1 MADLKTNL
9 TLNDKNF
16 SARLDSAC
24 KKAQNSLGQL
34 GKTTK
39 GLSGV
44 LGSLAGQVGGAA
56 GSIASLAGS
65 FSSLLNPITAT
76 IAGLGLAAKAFF
88 DYNVELE
95 KAQRLASQFT
105 GLDGNQLSSFTNKV
119 RAIADSTGKDFGEV
133 LHATEEYARTMGI
146 TFDEAANR
154 IQDGFVAGADE
165 TGNFLQNLR
174 QYDTVLKDVGLTAD
188 ETIAV
193 LSQTRSGLFDE
204 NGLAAIQMASKNIG
218 NMSTKTKQDLASIGV
233 DADAAIQKI
242 ESGEMTT
249 FQFLQQ
255 IAAKMKEQGRNTQ
268 EYGAVLQDVFGKKG
282 TSLGDPFVQT
292 LAEMSTNLEEVKGK
306 TGEQGE
312 VMDELINTTTEWNNA
327 CETLF
332 GAVGSGFADFG
343 KKAKIYVL
351 QNLTKIINH
360 IVDLYNKSML
370 VRGAV
375 QYIMKR
381 LKSLYLVAK
390 AVFQEMGQLVKN
402 LAKSIEHLLEG
413 EFSQAWDDVKNIMAD
428 DNRITQALKEGL
440 SDTWKD
446 FTNEVKNGKIDKVTV
461 EADVKTNTDD
471 TTIKDDDNDK
481 GGGKDKGGKGGKT
494 TNKPDKPEKQGPAE
508 NSIKWLQNKISELN
522 EAWKSG
528 TYEGTIEQ
536 WKADV
541 EKYTKILNEKLA
553 EIGEGKV
560 EIDPESYEGL
570 GQQLS
575 DLKQKYAQGL
585 LDISPEEYEKQLK
598 QLEQRQHNKG
608 IKMKIIAETTDF
620 KKEIDDI
627 LKDPAISTFE
637 MYVKPEIDKSFE
649 GQLSKIQERMGN
661 NDQKLFDLDKEKKSL
676 EDLKEANSS
685 FTDEQMQQYIRILA
699 AQKNLEHE
707 NEVLGQSAVQLNET
721 MQKQGQMANG
731 FNAAADAAGAL
742 GSAISAAGAEEVGAM
757 VGVASTIAQTIGQ
770 VIALMMANGVKSA
783 MSLPFPA
790 NLAAAATVIA
800 GLATIIGQIKAAMGG
815 SFAQGGIVGGGKYY
829 GDKNIVNVDSGEMI
843 LNRGQ
848 QGRLWNMINS
858 NTIFGSSEHG
868 KDNVQFVLR
877 GSDLYGSFNNYK
889 KITKK

>member
-44 LGSLAGQVGGAA
+44 LGSLGGQVGGAA
-56 GSIASLAGS
+56 GSLASLAGS
-65 FSSLLNPITAT
+65 FSSLLNPVTASVAA
-76 IAGLGLAAKAFF
+76 IGLAAKAFF
-88 DYNVELE
+88 DYNKELE
-95 KAQRLASQFT
+95 KCQRLASEFT

-119 RAIADSTGKDFGEV
+119 RAIASSTGKDFEEV

-165 TGNFLQNLR
+165 SGNFLQNLR
-174 QYDTVLKDVGLTAD
+174 QYDTVLKDVGLTAE

-193 LSQTRSGLFDE
+193 MSQTRSGLFDE

-218 NMSTKTKQDLASIGV
+218 NMSAKTKQDLAGIGV

-242 ESGEMTT
+242 QSGEMTT

-282 TSLGDPFVQT
+282 TALGEGFVNT
-292 LAEMSTNLEEVKGK
+292 LAEMSTDIEEVKAQ
-306 TGEQGE
+306 TGEHGQ

-332 GAVGSGFADFG
+332 GSAGLGLEDMG
-343 KKAKIYVL
+343 KKIKIQVL
-351 QNLTKIINH
+351 GSLTKVINKM
-360 IVDLYNKSML
+360 VDLWNECDTFRSIIAGLVSFWVNQWNAIKTIIKSWGVAIKGLADAFKRLMELDFSGVGDSINGVIDEVKKNFTDLGKSYADTYNK
-370 VRGAV
+370 
-375 QYIMKR
+375 INNKR
-381 LKSLYLVAK
+381 IIKVK
-390 AVFQEMGQLVKN
+390 AEPDKN
-402 LAKSIEHLLEG
+402 
-413 EFSQAWDDVKNIMAD
+413 
-428 DNRITQALKEGL
+428 
-440 SDTWKD
+440 
-446 FTNEVKNGKIDKVTV
+446 
-461 EADVKTNTDD
+461 TNTN
-471 TTIKDDDNDK
+471 TTNTKGGNNDK
-481 GGGKDKGGKGGKT
+481 GGGSGGKKTGKGGK
-494 TNKPDKPEKQGPAE
+494 NKPDKPDKQEKQGPAE
-508 NSIKWLQNKISELN
+508 NSIDWLQNKISELN
-522 EAWKSG
+522 KAWKSG

-553 EIGEGKV
+553 EIGEGQV
-560 EIDPESYEGL
+560 EIDPESYEGI

-575 DLKQKYAQGL
+575 DLKQKYAQNL
-585 LDISPEEYEKQLK
+585 LDISPEEYERQIKE
-598 QLEQRQHNKG
+598 LEQKQHNEG
-608 IKMKIIAETTDF
+608 IKKKIIIDDEDL
-620 KKEIDDI
+620 ERQIDDI
-627 LKDPAISTFE
+627 LKDPAITTFE
-637 MYVKPEIDKSFE
+637 MYVKPQIDKSFE
-649 GQLSKIQERMGN
+649 GQLSQIEQKMSN
-661 NDQKLFDLDKEKKSL
+661 NDQKLLDLDKEKKDLDDYKAKWGSL
-676 EDLKEANSS
+676 
-685 FTDEQMQQYIRILA
+685 TDVQQQQYDRITA
-699 AQKNLEHE
+699 AQTRLKQE
-707 NEVLGQSAVQLNET
+707 NENLGQSAVQLNET

-731 FNAAADAAGAL
+731 FNAAADAASSL

-757 VGVASTIAQTIGQ
+757 VGIASTIAQTIGSL
-770 VIALMMANGVKSA
+770 IAMTMAENAKSVF
-783 MSLPFPA
+783 SLPFPA
-790 NLAAAATVIA
+790 SLAAAATA
-800 GLATIIGQIKAAMGG
+800 FGALATIIGQIKAAMGG

-858 NTIFGSSEHG
+858 NTTFGSSEHG

-877 GSDLYGSFNNYK
+877 GSDLYGSISNYK